1 MGVLGDVARV
11 PDVRRVEAGWALC
24 LTGGMVATVA
34 LLIYAF
40 KAGGAPLVAAFA
52 VSEAVVRAVMSSLT
66 SSAGDRIRRDRLLR
80 WTAGLA
86 AVFMALAA
94 VTATLGAAPGVAI
107 ALAVLSSGFRGSYRP
122 LQAAILPWLVRTPS
136 ELTAAN
142 VTSTIMESTGRLVGP
157 AIAGAALLVASS
169 PAAIAV
175 AAVFIA
181 LSWLSTWRLRLPDQS
196 LAVPEDSGLTW
207 QELSVGARG
216 VWQVGRPGGLVVLAV
231 AQTFARG
238 VLMVA
243 LVVFALNVLDLGED
257 SVGWLNAAM
266 GLGGLLGGVLAVSVV
281 RITRLGRSFAAGV
294 ALWGVPLL
302 LLASVP
308 MTAVAYLALIV
319 MGVGNAFEDGAMYTL
334 LPRLVG
340 ARVAGRALGVLELLV
355 FAGLAAGSLAAPLL
369 VDGLGPRGG
378 FLVAGSL
385 IVVPVVAYAGRFA
398 RIDRAL
404 PAPGPELDLLRGLPM
419 FQHLPLVIVEQ
430 LTESLE
436 AHEYERGDVVMR
448 QGEPGEEFHV
458 VCRGSASVAV
468 DGRPRASLGV
478 GDCFGEIA
486 LLRDIPRT
494 ATVIA
499 GEGLATLVLPRSV
512 FLAAVTGH
520 QASAEHGH
528 ALASR
533 RLAADPD

>member
-1 MGVLGDVARV
+1 MGVLRDVARV

-24 LTGGMVATVA
+24 LTGGMIATVA

-40 KAGGAPLVAAFA
+40 TAGGAALVAAFA
-52 VSEAVVRAVMSSLT
+52 VSEAVVRAVMSSVG
-66 SSAGDRIRRDRLLR
+66 SSVGDRIRRDRLLR
-80 WTAGLA
+80 WTASLA

-94 VTATLGAAPGVAI
+94 EAATAGASPGVAI
-107 ALAVLSSGFRGSYRP
+107 ALGVVSSGFRGSYRP
-122 LQAAILPWLVRTPS
+122 LQAAILPWLVRTPA

-142 VTSTIMESTGRLVGP
+142 VTSTIMESTGRLIGP
-157 AIAGAALLVASS
+157 VIAGVVLLVSS
-169 PAAIAV
+169 SRTAIAV
-175 AAVFIA
+175 AALFIG

-196 LAVPEDSGLTW
+196 LAVPEDSGMTW
-207 QELSVGARG
+207 RDVSVGAHA
-216 VWQVGRPGGLVVLAV
+216 VWQVGRPGGLAVLAV

-238 VLMVA
+238 VLTVA
-243 LVVFALNVLDLGED
+243 LVVFALDVLRLGED

-266 GLGGLLGGVLAVSVV
+266 GLGGLLGGVLAVTMV
-281 RITRLGRSFAAGV
+281 RITRLGRSFAAGI

-302 LLASVP
+302 LLAAVP
-308 MTAVAYLALIV
+308 TTTVAYLALIV
-319 MGVGNAFEDGAMYTL
+319 IGVGNAFADGAMYTL

-340 ARVAGRALGVLELLV
+340 ARIAGRALGALELLV

-369 VDGLGPRGG
+369 VAGMGPRGG
-378 FLVAGSL
+378 FLVAGTL
-385 IVVPVVAYAGRFA
+385 IVVPVVAYASRFA
-398 RIDRAL
+398 RIDRTL

-430 LTESLE
+430 LTENVE
-436 AHEYERGDVVMR
+436 AHEYQRGDVVMR
-448 QGEPGEEFHV
+448 QGEPGEQFHV
-458 VCRGSASVAV
+458 VRRGSASVTV
-468 DGRPRASLGV
+468 DGRPRPSLGA

-499 GEGLATLVLPRSV
+499 GEDLATFVLRRSD
-512 FLAAVTGH
+512 FLSAVTGH
-520 QASAEHGH
+520 QTSAEHGH
-528 ALASR
+528 ALVRR